1 MVVARVSDLALI
13 TAQTR
18 TDILNMWFYASLR

>member
-1 MVVARVSDLALI
+1 MQEAVFALALI

-18 TDILNMWFYASLR
+18 ALASAFIPRSG